1 MTEVNRKADNDGGNV
16 EAGARRSTR
25 RSERAPKLPAGSSS
39 PRCHVVDTFRNRYI
53 LVEQLECTAAT
64 TPTTALFASL
74 VSFSVL
80 LSQRPEKG
88 SVFRSLSLALFVS
101 HSLVS
106 HLLTH
111 SLTLSLSLSV
121 SLPGMRVGGAGKKVV
136 SRKIGKRMLLTL
148 LPFCLSDGLR
158 GYPV

>member
-53 LVEQLECTAAT
+53 LVEQLVYCSNNSHHR
-64 TPTTALFASL
+64 ALRILGVFFCPSFAKAGEG
-74 VSFSVL
+74 VCI
-80 LSQRPEKG
+80 
-88 SVFRSLSLALFVS
+88 SLSLSRSLRLALS
-101 HSLVS
+101 RLS
-106 HLLTH
+106 LTH